1 MKTTTQLTQ
10 RTLTLTAGAAIA
22 LGGLVVGANPA
33 AAVSFGQSLD
43 CAEVLGDP
51 HAQTCSLQTL
61 LDGATVSG
69 PGIDVVADISATD
82 TFNYSDL
89 LSTLMFEVAG
99 FSDKNTFGV
108 YSVADPTVQIEI
120 FDGLDSPTTSKSLSE
135 AQIAMLGGG
144 SFGFYLTNP
153 KGDTF
158 FTENDLNHGGNQ
170 HALVYQGN
178 GSQFNVDG
186 TLLDFNSENFIIAF
200 EDLKE
205 GERFADWD
213 YQDMVV
219 HVSAK
224 GVSEPSLILGLGAMA
239 GSLFATRKRKRS

>member
-10 RTLTLTAGAAIA
+10 KTLTLTAGAAIA

-33 AAVSFGQSLD
+33 TAVTFGQSND
-43 CAEVLGDP
+43 CAEVPGDP

-61 LDGATVSG
+61 LDDATVSG
-69 PGIDVVADISATD
+69 PGIDVEADISGTD

-99 FSDKNTFGV
+99 FSDENTFGV
-108 YSVADPTVQIEI
+108 YSVADPSVKIEI
-120 FDGLDSPTTSKSLSE
+120 FDGPDSPTTSKSLSE

-153 KGDTF
+153 KGHTF
-158 FTENDLNHGGNQ
+158 FTENHLNPYGKQ
-170 HALVYQGN
+170 HALVYEGN
-178 GSQFNVDG
+178 GSKFNVDG
-186 TLLDFNSENFIIAF
+186 TLLDFDTDNFIIAF

-205 GERFADWD
+205 GERYADWD

-224 GVSEPSLILGLGAMA
+224 GVPEPSLILGLGAMA

>member
-1 MKTTTQLTQ
+1 MKTTIQLSQ
-10 RTLTLTAGAAIA
+10 KTLTLTAGAAIA

-33 AAVSFGQSLD
+33 AAVGFGQSSD
-43 CAEVLGDP
+43 CAEVPGDP

-61 LDGATVSG
+61 LDDATVSG
-69 PGIDVVADISATD
+69 PGIDVVGDISATD

-99 FSDKNTFGV
+99 FSDRNVFGI
-108 YSVADPTVQIEI
+108 YSVADPSVKIQI
-120 FDGLDSPTTSKSLSE
+120 FDGPDSPTTSESLSE
-135 AQIAMLGGG
+135 AQIAALGGG

-153 KGDTF
+153 KNDTF
-158 FTENDLNHGGNQ
+158 YTENHLNHGGNQ
-170 HALVYQGN
+170 HALVYAGN

-186 TLLDFNSENFIIAF
+186 TLLDFDTDNFVIAF

-205 GERFADWD
+205 GERYADWD

-224 GVSEPSLILGLGAMA
+224 GVPEPSLLLGLGAMA
-239 GSLFATRKRKRS
+239 GSLFATRKRQRS